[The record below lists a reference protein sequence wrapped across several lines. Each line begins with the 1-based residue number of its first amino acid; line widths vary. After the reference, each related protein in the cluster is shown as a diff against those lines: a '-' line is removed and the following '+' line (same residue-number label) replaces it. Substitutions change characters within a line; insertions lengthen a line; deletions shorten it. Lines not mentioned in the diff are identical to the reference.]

1 VALRGATTKWETRM
15 MIERV
20 AVLLGTVQYRLKV
33 KVVVPEK
40 APLEGAEKAAWG

>member
-1 VALRGATTKWETRM
+1 MALRAAATKWEART

-20 AVLLGTVQYRLKV
+20 ALLLGTVQHRLKV

-40 APLEGAEKAAWG
+40 AQLEGAEKAAWG